1 VDDVRIRPAREDQDE
16 VGLIPADVA
25 AHGGPAALIRMLV
38 VKIGFIVVLLAV
50 QLAISGKAS

>member
-1 VDDVRIRPAREDQDE
+1 
-16 VGLIPADVA
+16 
-25 AHGGPAALIRMLV
+25 MLV